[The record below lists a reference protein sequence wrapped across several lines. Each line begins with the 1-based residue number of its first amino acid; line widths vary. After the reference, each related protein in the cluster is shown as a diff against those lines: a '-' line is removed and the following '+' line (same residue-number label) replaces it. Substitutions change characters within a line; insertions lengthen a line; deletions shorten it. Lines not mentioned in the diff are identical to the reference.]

1 MLIGYVRVGPVEQ
14 RSCAQ
19 DQERDL
25 LAAGVT
31 RLFKE
36 ESGSAGDRVVL
47 EDAIQA
53 AGSGDTLIVTSL
65 DRLARSMTHLAEVL
79 RHLEL
84 KRVSLRVLQIK
95 LDTSKREWA
104 SILSLLEPIAKF
116 ERDIK
121 SARQQ
126 EGIAKA
132 KARGRYRGRSPT
144 ARGQWSSIV
153 FLKDSGET
161 AAHIAKRL
169 DISVASVNRV
179 LKAHREKIDRN
190 GAGLRSGERRGHT
203 GSP

>member
-25 LAAGVT
+25 LVAGVT

-53 AGSGDTLIVTSL
+53 AAGGDTLVITGL

-95 LDTSKREWA
+95 LDT
-104 SILSLLEPIAKF
+104 
-116 ERDIK
+116 
-121 SARQQ
+121 
-126 EGIAKA
+126 
-132 KARGRYRGRSPT
+132 
-144 ARGQWSSIV
+144 
-153 FLKDSGET
+153 
-161 AAHIAKRL
+161 
-169 DISVASVNRV
+169 
-179 LKAHREKIDRN
+179 
-190 GAGLRSGERRGHT
+190 
-203 GSP
+203 

>member
-1 MLIGYVRVGPVEQ
+1 MLIGYARIGPVETI
-14 RSCAQ
+14 SCAQ
-19 DQERDL
+19 EQERNL
-25 LAAGVT
+25 MAAGVT

-36 ESGSAGDRVVL
+36 ESSSAGDRVVL
-47 EDAIQA
+47 EDAIRA
-53 AGSGDTLIVTSL
+53 AGMGDTLVVTGL
-65 DRLARSMTHLAEVL
+65 DRLARSMTHLVEVV
-79 RHLEL
+79 RQLES
-84 KRVSLRVLQIK
+84 KSVSLRVLHAE
-95 LDTSKREWA
+95 LDTSKREWCA
-104 SILSLLEPIAKF
+104 MLSLLEPIAKF

-169 DISVASVNRV
+169 DISVSSVNRV
-179 LKAHREKIDRN
+179 LKVHREKIDRN

>member
-36 ESGSAGDRVVL
+36 ESSSAGDRVVL

-53 AGSGDTLIVTSL
+53 AAKGDTLVVTSL
-65 DRLARSMTHLAEVL
+65 DRLARSITHFVEVV
-79 RHLEL
+79 RRLEL
-84 KRVSLRVLQIK
+84 KSVSLRVLHIK
-95 LDTSKREWA
+95 LDTSKNEWRA
-104 SILSLLEPIAKF
+104 MLSLLEPIAKF

-121 SARQQ
+121 TARQQ

-179 LKAHREKIDRN
+179 LKAHREKTDRN
-190 GAGLRSGERRGHT
+190 GAGLRSSEGRGRIE
-203 GSP
+203 SL